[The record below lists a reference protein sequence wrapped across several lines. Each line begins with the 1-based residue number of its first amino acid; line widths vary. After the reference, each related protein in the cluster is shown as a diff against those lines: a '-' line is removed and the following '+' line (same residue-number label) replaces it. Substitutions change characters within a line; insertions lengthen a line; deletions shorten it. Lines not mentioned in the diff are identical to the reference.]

1 MFYGDHYGISENH
14 NEAMAQILGK
24 EEITEFDN
32 AELQKVPLLIHIPG
46 VEGGVQSQYGGQVDL
61 LPTLLHLLGVE
72 TDDYIQLGTDLLS
85 EDHKEIVPFRNGN
98 FMSPTINKIN
108 GKYYDSEGNLIEETE
123 EAVQM
128 ADYAQTVLDM
138 SDKIIYGDLLRF
150 YTPDG
155 FTTVDR
161 SKYNYNIDHDALSNT
176 DEKNTTETK

>member
-1 MFYGDHYGISENH
+1 MENRT
-14 NEAMAQILGK
+14 NE
-24 EEITEFDN
+24 
-32 AELQKVPLLIHIPG
+32 ELVALI
-46 VEGGVQSQYGGQVDL
+46 YADKDVDQAFMQL
-61 LPTLLHLLGVE
+61 VKNLRPIMIKIGRKHLSKLYIYE

-108 GKYYDSEGNLIEETE
+108 GKFYDSEGNLMEETE
-123 EAVQM
+123 EAGQM

-155 FTTVDR
+155 FTAVDR